1 MPYCRKCGSK
11 LDDDAKFCHVC
22 GTPVTPILTVTRRV
36 AAAPPV
42 RRSPFILAAA
52 ILIAI
57 LVIAVVGVAIALVP
71 LQPVSFNQSNE
82 ASAANVDSLRLI
94 VDAEVANVNVILK
107 DLPGNQRATI
117 NVSAT
122 GRRGI
127 FGTDRPLAL
136 AFKENTS
143 DSTLTYSVNVSRAE
157 GWPVY
162 NPLDVGCDVY
172 LDPSVNLDITIR
184 TETGSIMINAFN
196 RDVTLQ
202 KLNLQT
208 ITGSVQASLE
218 KGVVIAG
225 DISLQTTTGSAQL
238 IWDEVEISRNI
249 NVNVITTTGSA
260 EVNITQSM
268 QLEGNV
274 TLNAQTTT
282 GGINFA
288 LTIRNEV
295 GARISASTTMGGV
308 NIQQQGFSG
317 NQAPLES
324 DNYPAVSNFIVN
336 LATTLGGIDVSAAYE
351 LGGVRS

>member
-1 MPYCRKCGSK
+1 MPYCHKCGSK

-22 GTPVTPILTVTRRV
+22 GTPVVPIPTVTPR
-36 AAAPPV
+36 AAAPPAR
-42 RRSPFILAAA
+42 RRSPFPLAAA
-52 ILIAI
+52 ILIAV
-57 LVIAVVGVAIALVP
+57 LVIAVVGVAIAFVP
-71 LQPVSFNQSNE
+71 FQPVSFNQSNE
-82 ASAANVDSLRLI
+82 ASAVNVDSLRLI
-94 VDAEVANVNVILK
+94 VDAEVANVNVMLK

-143 DSTLTYSVNVSRAE
+143 DSTLTYSVNVSRVE

-162 NPLDVGCDVY
+162 NPLDVGCDIY

-184 TETGSIMINAFN
+184 TETGSITMNAN
-196 RDVTLQ
+196 NEDVTLE

-208 ITGSVQASLE
+208 TTGDVQASLK

-238 IWDEVEISRNI
+238 IWDELEISRSI
-249 NVNVITTTGSA
+249 AVNVMTTTGSA
-260 EVNITQSM
+260 EVDITQSW
-268 QLEGNV
+268 QLAGNV
-274 TLNAQTTT
+274 TLNAQATT
-282 GGINFA
+282 GGVNFA
-288 LTIRNEV
+288 LNIRNEV
-295 GARISASTTMGGV
+295 GARISAGTTMGGV
-308 NIQQQGFSG
+308 NLQQQGFSG

-324 DNYPAVSNFIVN
+324 DNYPAGSNFIVN
-336 LATTLGGIDVSAAYE
+336 LATTLGGIDVNAVYE